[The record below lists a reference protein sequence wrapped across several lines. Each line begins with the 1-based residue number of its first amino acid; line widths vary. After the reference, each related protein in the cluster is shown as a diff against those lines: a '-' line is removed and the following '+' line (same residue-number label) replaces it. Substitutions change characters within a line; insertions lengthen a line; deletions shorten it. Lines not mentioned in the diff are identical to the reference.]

1 MVQHEFDVVE
11 KTPVV
16 LAGIGEDKCVD
27 RVHAVSHQ
35 PFKYFG
41 WLADEKVD
49 VAGFDQDRSGS
60 RCVGVNAGLM
70 RV

>member
-1 MVQHEFDVVE
+1 ME

-16 LAGIGEDKCVD
+16 LAGIGEDKRVD

-49 VAGFDQDRSGS
+49 VACSDKDRSGS